1 MNTELTSK
9 FWQERWLFLVLL
21 PSALGIMV
29 FLEKLFNFNIAL
41 PAGRE
46 MNEITKTVRNV
57 LKVKHKP

>member
-1 MNTELTSK
+1 
-9 FWQERWLFLVLL
+9 
-21 PSALGIMV
+21 MV

-57 LKVKHKP
+57 LKVSINHNEYGDHPGILH